1 MPGDITEIG
10 VQSICFSAIKCA
22 AQWPTMR
29 TAECFCRLRALAH
42 DRAANANVSQT
53 PATHTKRNCS
63 FLHVT
68 FRLSSQR
75 CVADAL
81 RTPQLS
87 SCVDLRC
94 NLEQSSQC
102 ACGSNAWLAHAR
114 ATWQYKLHSTAPP
127 SHDQRKRIALDHGL
141 ATCSHSWQ
149 RTRIDEWDDTR
160 SAPNAAARYIRLGL
174 THLTLPTECL
184 NPSRA
189 PLARP
194 PQPRP
199 RINHKWLARAFQPQ
213 AGMS

>member
-1 MPGDITEIG
+1 MRSPIANDAHCGMLLQITLAGSRSRGQRKRIANT
-10 VQSICFSAIKCA
+10 CDAYK
-22 AQWPTMR
+22 AQLQFFTCHFPII
-29 TAECFCRLRALAH
+29 E
-42 DRAANANVSQT
+42 
-53 PATHTKRNCS
+53 P
-63 FLHVT
+63 
-68 FRLSSQR
+68 
-75 CVADAL
+75 AL
-81 RTPQLS
+81 RCRRPAHAAAE
-87 SCVDLRC
+87 RG

-102 ACGSNAWLAHAR
+102 ACGSNAWLAHAG

-174 THLTLPTECL
+174 THLSLPTECL

>member
-1 MPGDITEIG
+1 MLERRGNTNCI
-10 VQSICFSAIKCA
+10 
-22 AQWPTMR
+22 
-29 TAECFCRLRALAH
+29 RLDH
-42 DRAANANVSQT
+42 DRMTSANV
-53 PATHTKRNCS
+53 
-63 FLHVT
+63 LI
-68 FRLSSQR
+68 
-75 CVADAL
+75 
-81 RTPQLS
+81 
-87 SCVDLRC
+87 
-94 NLEQSSQC
+94 
-102 ACGSNAWLAHAR
+102 
-114 ATWQYKLHSTAPP
+114 AP
-127 SHDQRKRIALDHGL
+127 DRGL
-141 ATCSHSWQ
+141 AACSYIWQ